1 MGFLMAV
8 GLVAAFPS
16 LAQAAGHFSGWSTP
30 VGLGCGLIN
39 SDPNDPPGSG
49 GNDTG
54 PAISKDELSLYF
66 ASDVAGPPL
75 RIFVSRRASVHDAWG
90 TPVALG
96 SNVNDGIHTSGVPSL
111 SRDGHWLFF
120 NSNRGFGD
128 IDIWA
133 SYREHVHD
141 DFDWQP
147 AVNLGPGVNTSGF
160 DAGAS
165 YFENDGGAPQL
176 FFGRADISSHQS
188 TNTKIMVSEQLPDGT
203 FGNAHE
209 VTELNL
215 DRWGS
220 QRPSIRFDGLEIF
233 FFSMRPGSL
242 VGPGGVATSDI
253 WVATRQSLDDVWDVP
268 VNLGAPINTSVAD
281 FHPQISGDG
290 LTLYFA
296 SSNQDG
302 TCGGYNLFVS
312 TRTRVHG

>member
-1 MGFLMAV
+1 MRRRWLGFLMAV

-39 SDPNDPPGSG
+39 SG
-49 GNDTG
+49 GNDSG

-75 RIFVSRRASVHDAWG
+75 KIYVSQRASVVDTWG
-90 TPVALG
+90 APVTLG

-141 DFDWQP
+141 DFDWQR

-160 DAGAS
+160 EAGAS

-176 FFGRADISSHQS
+176 FFGRADMGSNQF
-188 TNTKIMVSEQLPDGT
+188 TKTKIMVSEQLPDGT
-203 FGNAHE
+203 WGTATE
-209 VTELNL
+209 VSELNSPFPY
-215 DRWGS
+215 GT

-233 FFSMRPGSL
+233 FFSMRP
-242 VGPGGVATSDI
+242 VGLGGSDI
-253 WVATRQSLDDVWDVP
+253 WVATRQSVDDVWDVP
-268 VNLGAPINTSVAD
+268 VNLGAPVDTSLAD

-296 SSNQDG
+296 SSNPDG
-302 TCGGYNLFVS
+302 TCGGFNLFVT

>member
-1 MGFLMAV
+1 MRRRWLGFLMAV

-39 SDPNDPPGSG
+39 SG
-49 GNDTG
+49 GNDSG

-75 RIFVSRRASVHDAWG
+75 RIYVSQRASVDDAWG
-90 TPVALG
+90 TPVVLG
-96 SNVNDGIHTSGVPSL
+96 SNVNDGIHSSGVPSL

-160 DAGAS
+160 EAGAS

-176 FFGRADISSHQS
+176 FFGRADMASDQF
-188 TNTKIMVSEQLPDGT
+188 TKTKIMVSEQLPDGT
-203 FGNAHE
+203 WATATE
-209 VTELNL
+209 VSELNSPFPY
-215 DRWGS
+215 GT

-233 FFSMRPGSL
+233 FFSMRPGGL
-242 VGPGGVATSDI
+242 GGSDI
-253 WVATRQSLDDVWDVP
+253 WVATRQSVDDVWDVP
-268 VNLGAPINTSVAD
+268 VNLGAPVDTSLAD

-296 SSNQDG
+296 SSNPNG
-302 TCGGYNLFVS
+302 ACGGFNLFVT

>member
-16 LAQAAGHFSGWSTP
+16 PAQAAGHFSGWGTP
-30 VGLGCGLIN
+30 VGLVCGLIN
-39 SDPNDPPGSG
+39 SG

-66 ASDVAGPPL
+66 ASDAPAPL
-75 RIFVSRRASVHDAWG
+75 RIYVSQRSSVRDAWG

-96 SNVNDGIHTSGVPSL
+96 SNVNDLRYSSGVPSL

-128 IDIWA
+128 INRGFGDIDIWA
-133 SYREHVHD
+133 SYRKHVHD
-141 DFDWQP
+141 DFDWEP

-160 DAGAS
+160 EAGAS

-203 FGNAHE
+203 WGTATE
-209 VTELNL
+209 VSELNL
-215 DRWGS
+215 PPRDNEPGFGS

-233 FFSMRPGSL
+233 FFSMRT
-242 VGPGGVATSDI
+242 GGLGGSDI
-253 WVATRQSLDDVWDVP
+253 WVATRQSVDDVWDVP
-268 VNLGAPINTSVAD
+268 VNLGAPVDTAGAD
-281 FHPQISGDG
+281 FHPQISGNG

-296 SSNQDG
+296 SSNPDG
-302 TCGGYNLFVS
+302 DCGGYNLFVT

>member
-1 MGFLMAV
+1 MRRRWLGFLMAV

-30 VGLGCGLIN
+30 VGLGCRLIN
-39 SDPNDPPGSG
+39 SG
-49 GNDTG
+49 GNDSG

-75 RIFVSRRASVHDAWG
+75 RIYVSQRASVDHAWG
-90 TPVALG
+90 TPVVLG
-96 SNVNDGIHTSGVPSL
+96 SNVNDGIHSSGVPSL

-160 DAGAS
+160 EAGAS

-176 FFGRADISSHQS
+176 FFGRADMASDQF
-188 TNTKIMVSEQLPDGT
+188 TKTKIMVSEQLPDGT
-203 FGNAHE
+203 WATATE
-209 VTELNL
+209 VSELNSPFPY
-215 DRWGS
+215 GT

-233 FFSMRPGSL
+233 FFSMRPGGL
-242 VGPGGVATSDI
+242 GGSDI
-253 WVATRQSLDDVWDVP
+253 WVATRQSVDDVWDVP
-268 VNLGAPINTSVAD
+268 ANLGAPVDTSFAD

-296 SSNQDG
+296 SSNPDG
-302 TCGGYNLFVS
+302 ACGGFNLFVT

>member
-1 MGFLMAV
+1 MRRRWVGLLMAV

-39 SDPNDPPGSG
+39 SG
-49 GNDTG
+49 GNDSG

-66 ASDVAGPPL
+66 ASDVAGAPT
-75 RIFVSRRASVHDAWG
+75 RIYVSQRESVYDAWS

-96 SNVNDGIHTSGVPSL
+96 SNINDGTHTSSVPSL

-141 DFDWQP
+141 DLDWQP
-147 AVNLGPGVNTSGF
+147 AVNLGSGVNTSGF
-160 DAGAS
+160 EAGAS

-176 FFGRADISSHQS
+176 FFGRADMSSNQF
-188 TNTKIMVSEQLPDGT
+188 TKTKIMVSEQLPDGT
-203 FGNAHE
+203 WGTATE
-209 VTELNL
+209 VSELNSPIPY
-215 DRWGS
+215 GT

-233 FFSMRPGSL
+233 FYSMRPGGL
-242 VGPGGVATSDI
+242 GGSDI
-253 WVATRQSLDDVWDVP
+253 WAATRQRIGDVWDVP
-268 VNLGAPINTSVAD
+268 VNLGAPVDTNLAD

-302 TCGGYNLFVS
+302 TCAGFNLFVTS
-312 TRTRVHG
+312 RTRVTG